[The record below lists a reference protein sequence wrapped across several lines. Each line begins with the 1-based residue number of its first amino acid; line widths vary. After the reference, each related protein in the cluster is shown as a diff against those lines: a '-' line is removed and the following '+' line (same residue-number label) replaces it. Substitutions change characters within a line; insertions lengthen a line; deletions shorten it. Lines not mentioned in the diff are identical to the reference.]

1 MSSRMCIVR
10 HRDYP
15 GDARIENQVQAL
27 VDAGYDVDVL
37 CMRRSG
43 EPYLTVEN
51 GVRLYRLPSLERQRG
66 GKLRYVAEY
75 LAFFALSFL
84 MLAVLQVRRKYALV
98 QVCNLPDFLV
108 FTAFVPKMLG
118 ARVVLDL
125 RESTP
130 EFYHVKFGTRLDGH
144 VMRALVAVEQW
155 SIRFADVALTCTEQ
169 MRRAFAGRGA
179 RPDRMHVMLNSP
191 NPEFV
196 REPALRSPTTRADG
210 TFRIVTHGTIT
221 ERYGHDVL
229 IRAMP
234 AVLKKVPGA
243 YLEIYGAGNRRE
255 YLEDVVEKC
264 SLSDAVNFAGYL
276 PLEELINR
284 LQLADC
290 GIVPMP
296 RNMES
301 DLIHTH
307 KMQEY
312 MVLGVPVIISRTK
325 AVEYYFDDTCVR
337 FFESGNEQDLAQA
350 IIDLYE
356 NPEARYQLAK
366 NALQVYERYSA
377 RTQRDYYSRLVQG
390 LVAETRRGLQG

>member
-1 MSSRMCIVR
+1 MSSPVCIVR

-37 CMRRSG
+37 CMRHPG
-43 EPYLTVEN
+43 EPYLTIEN
-51 GVRLYRLPSLERQRG
+51 SVRLYRLPSLKRQRE

-75 LAFFALSFL
+75 LTFFALSFL
-84 MLAVLQVRRKYALV
+84 MLAVLQVRRKYCLV

-108 FTAFVPKMLG
+108 FAAFVPKVLG
-118 ARVVLDL
+118 AKVVLDL

-144 VMRALVAVEQW
+144 LMRALVAVEQW
-155 SIRFADVALTCTEQ
+155 SIRFANAALTCTKQ
-169 MRRAFAGRGA
+169 MRDTFVGRGA
-179 RPDRMHVMLNSP
+179 APDRIHVMLNSP

-196 REPALRSPTTRADG
+196 REPVLPSPVAQANG

-234 AVLKKVPGA
+234 AVLEKVPGA
-243 YLEIYGAGNRRE
+243 RLEIYGAGNRRE
-255 YLEDVVEKC
+255 YLEDLVEKC
-264 SLSDAVNFAGYL
+264 GVGDVVNFAGYL
-276 PLEELINR
+276 PLGDLINR

-296 RNMES
+296 RNIES

-356 NPEARYQLAK
+356 NPEVRYHLAK
-366 NALQVYERYSA
+366 NALEMYERYSA
-377 RTQRDYYSRLVQG
+377 PAQRDYYSRLVQG
-390 LVAETRRGLQG
+390 LIAGAVRRWH